1 MTRGKFQVNIDQ
13 TKCSSFSSIVTDLPT
28 ANVNLEYLKKRNMCV
43 KLNQKGRLF
52 LAWYSLSYWWP
63 LLYCPVALLAVMR
76 RFYFPNQVDSTASSQ
91 MRMLCKAF
99 PTDLSEPVWEWGWNW
114 TQVLPFPPPQTIRLY
129 IKRRFFKYAI
139 STGIVWY
146 NFKLDFLIHREIWR
160 LNRETVRWRPKPW
173 SCWSSNSQIHKFFM
187 SLSLQRFL
195 FPATRARNLMSI
207 RSAVEWFETMRI

>member
-1 MTRGKFQVNIDQ
+1 M
-13 TKCSSFSSIVTDLPT
+13 
-28 ANVNLEYLKKRNMCV
+28 YV

-76 RFYFPNQVDSTASSQ
+76 RFYFPNVTRSIA
-91 MRMLCKAF
+91 RRVAK
-99 PTDLSEPVWEWGWNW
+99 WECY
-114 TQVLPFPPPQTIRLY
+114 VRPFPPTLANLCGNEVGIGLRFYPPPPPKKKTKQNKTKQNKNEKTKKPCIETIRLY

-146 NFKLDFLIHREIWR
+146 NFKLAFLIHREIWR

-173 SCWSSNSQIHKFFM
+173 NCWSSNSQIHKFFM

-207 RSAVEWFETMRI
+207 RSAVEWFKTMRI

>member
-1 MTRGKFQVNIDQ
+1 M
-13 TKCSSFSSIVTDLPT
+13 
-28 ANVNLEYLKKRNMCV
+28 YV

-99 PTDLSEPVWEWGWNW
+99 PTDLSEPMWEWGWNW
-114 TQVLPFPPPQTIRLY
+114 TQVLPSPPPQKKTKQNKNEKTKKPCIETIRLY

-146 NFKLDFLIHREIWR
+146 NFKLAFLIHREIWR

-173 SCWSSNSQIHKFFM
+173 NCWSSNSQIHKFFM

-207 RSAVEWFETMRI
+207 RSAVEWFKTMRI